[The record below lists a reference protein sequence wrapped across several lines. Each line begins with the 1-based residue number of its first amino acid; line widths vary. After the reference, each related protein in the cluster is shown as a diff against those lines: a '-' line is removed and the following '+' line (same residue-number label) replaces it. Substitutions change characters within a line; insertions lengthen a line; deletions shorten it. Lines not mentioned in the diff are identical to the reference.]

1 MAIEI
6 LENTLLKLLVRRGT
20 NLERQEITLDE
31 GEIGY
36 ATDTQRLFIGDG
48 TTAGG
53 NIIGNKFLG
62 TATTITDKTGVVN
75 DLAFDSDNNTLQFI
89 SENDGSLLSDWS
101 TVANLASAGNTTI
114 VVDNAQRITVGTLSA
129 GNFDLN
135 ALGSSLEIVSDK
147 IALSGTINIDSI
159 TQRTLDATSYLNLP
173 SKLKI
178 NSINYDW
185 PVIAPSTN
193 NSQLISNAES
203 QLSWALPT
211 VIQTLVP
218 TSTASS
224 VPVGSIVP
232 YVSAATMVPYGWLKC
247 DGSTVNGWND
257 YPDLSGVIGN
267 RYGGGTDDGSGDMV
281 LPNLGRGT
289 VYGSNLNDPY
299 DDTRYGILTGLD
311 SSATSPAIALT
322 ASPLSAFP
330 TTFIIKAINDI
341 QPPPTISFNTP
352 LSASLNGVGIDN
364 TATQFLS
371 GTIEVG
377 LSSNN
382 DGWVANN
389 NATVYKNV
397 YIGSP
402 VNILDSGT
410 ILVPTPW
417 TAVDVPGSVPA
428 SAKVLHLQYRIQRR
442 AAFFVTYD
450 GEAVSRGYTPPSM
463 SNKYILGD
471 AGGGSSK
478 DTNGTSGQTTT
489 RFDRDNRKIYF
500 ALDNSRTLR
509 GSAPNITIDIIG
521 WGE

>member
-20 NLERQEITLDE
+20 DLERREITLDE

-62 TATTITDKTGVVN
+62 TATTITDNTGVVN
-75 DLAFDSDNNTLQFI
+75 DLAFDSDTNTLQFI
-89 SENDGSLLSDWS
+89 SDNDGSLLSDWS
-101 TVANLASAGNTTI
+101 TVANLAAAGDTTI
-114 VVDNAQRITVGTLSA
+114 LVDNAQRITVGTLSA

-185 PVIAPSTN
+185 PATAPSTN
-193 NSQLISNAES
+193 NSQLISNAEN

-224 VPVGSIVP
+224 IPVGSIVP
-232 YVSAATMVPYGWLKC
+232 YVSAADTIPYGWLKC
-247 DGSTVNGWND
+247 DGSTVTGSN

-267 RYGGGTDDGSGDMV
+267 RYGGTGDNMV
-281 LPNLGRGT
+281 LPDLSRAA
-289 VYGSNLNDPY
+289 VYGSVLNDPY
-299 DDTRYGILTGLD
+299 DDTRYNILTGHGPLEGNAGTD
-311 SSATSPAIALT
+311 GLELS

-330 TTFIIKAINDI
+330 TTFIIKSVNDI
-341 QPPPTISFNTP
+341 QPPPTIKFTSP
-352 LSASLNGVGIDN
+352 LSATLNGVDILD
-364 TATQFLS
+364 TATEFLS
-371 GTIEVG
+371 GALEVG
-377 LSSNN
+377 LSGYKEDNCIYKTVYLDQPKVLLDDTLD
-382 DGWVANN
+382 DGMDNWEAFDLADIINIPLNAKAIFGVIRPGVRTSLSHMDLTVYSTYDSADPPSTSSTKFILAQHTGPNKRHDMHTAGFSARVNKDNN
-389 NATVYKNV
+389 NIYLAR
-397 YIGSP
+397 
-402 VNILDSGT
+402 SGT
-410 ILVPTPW
+410 NFSIYIEV
-417 TAVDVPGSVPA
+417 
-428 SAKVLHLQYRIQRR
+428 H
-442 AAFFVTYD
+442 
-450 GEAVSRGYTPPSM
+450 GYS
-463 SNKYILGD
+463 L
-471 AGGGSSK
+471 
-478 DTNGTSGQTTT
+478 
-489 RFDRDNRKIYF
+489 
-500 ALDNSRTLR
+500 
-509 GSAPNITIDIIG
+509 
-521 WGE
+521 

>member
-36 ATDTQRLFIGDG
+36 TTDTQRLFIGDG
-48 TTAGG
+48 TTPGG
-53 NIIGNKFLG
+53 NITGNKFLG
-62 TATTITDKTGVVN
+62 ATTTITDNTGVVN
-75 DLAFDSDNNTLQFI
+75 DLAFDSDTNTLQFI
-89 SENDGSLLSDWS
+89 SDNDGSLLSDWS
-101 TVANLASAGNTTI
+101 TVANLVLAGNPTI
-114 VVDNAQRITVGTLSA
+114 IVDDAQRITVGKLSA

-147 IALSGTINIDSI
+147 IALSGTINIDNI

-185 PVIAPSTN
+185 PATAPSTN

-247 DGSTVNGWND
+247 DGSTVDGWND

-341 QPPPTISFNTP
+341 QTPPTISFNTP
-352 LSASLNGVGIDN
+352 LSASLNGAGIDN

-382 DGWVANN
+382 DGWWANN

-397 YIGSP
+397 YIGEP
-402 VNILDSGT
+402 VEILNNDT
-410 ILVPTPW
+410 IISNTSW
-417 TAVDVPGSVPA
+417 TKVDIPGSVPT
-428 SAKVLHLQYRIQRR
+428 SAKVVHLQYNIPNRNGYY
-442 AAFFVTYD
+442 VTYRGRD
-450 GEAVSRGYTPPSM
+450 GDPLPAAS
-463 SNKYILGD
+463 SNKFILG
-471 AGGGSSK
+471 K
-478 DTNGTSGQTTT
+478 GTAQYGQKGQATV
-489 RFDRDNRKIYF
+489 RFDRDDRKIYF
-500 ALDNSRTLR
+500 AHDG
-509 GSAPNITIDIIG
+509 GSTGGQAQVLTVDIIG

>member
-20 NLERQEITLDE
+20 DLERREITLDE

-62 TATTITDKTGVVN
+62 TAITITDKTGVVN

-114 VVDNAQRITVGTLSA
+114 VVDNAQRITVGTISA
-129 GNFDLN
+129 GNIDLN

-185 PVIAPSTN
+185 PATAPSN
-193 NSQLISNAES
+193 NSQLISNAEN

-224 VPVGSIVP
+224 IPVGSIVP
-232 YVSAATMVPYGWLKC
+232 YVSAADTIPYGWLKC
-247 DGSTVNGWND
+247 DGSTVTGSN

-267 RYGGGTDDGSGDMV
+267 RYGGTGDNMV
-281 LPNLGRGT
+281 LPDLGRAA
-289 VYGSNLNDPY
+289 VYGSVLNDPY
-299 DDTRYGILTGLD
+299 DDTRYNILTGHGPLEGNAGTD
-311 SSATSPAIALT
+311 GLELS

-341 QPPPTISFNTP
+341 QTPPTISFNTP
-352 LSASLNGVGIDN
+352 LSASLNGAGIDN

-397 YIGSP
+397 YIGTP
-402 VNILDSGT
+402 VNILGT
-410 ILVPTPW
+410 GTNLGPTAW
-417 TAVDVPGSVPA
+417 TEVDVPASVPT
-428 SAKVLHLQYRIQRR
+428 SAKVVHLQYRIARR

-450 GEAVSRGYTPPSM
+450 NSALPAST

-478 DTNGTSGQTTT
+478 DTNGASGQTTT
-489 RFDRDNRKIYF
+489 RFDRDNRNIYF
-500 ALDNSRTLR
+500 ALDNSRSLE
-509 GSAPNITIDIIG
+509 GAPPSVTVDIIG

>member
-36 ATDTQRLFIGDG
+36 TTDTQRLFIGDG
-48 TTAGG
+48 TTPGG
-53 NIIGNKFLG
+53 NITGNKFLG
-62 TATTITDKTGVVN
+62 ATTTITDNTGVVN
-75 DLAFDSDNNTLQFI
+75 DLAFDSDTNTLQFI
-89 SENDGSLLSDWS
+89 SDNDGSLLSDWS
-101 TVANLASAGNTTI
+101 TVANLVSAGNPTI
-114 VVDNAQRITVGTLSA
+114 IVDDAQRITVGKLSA

-147 IALSGTINIDSI
+147 IALSGTINIDNI

-247 DGSTVNGWND
+247 DGSTVDGWND

-299 DDTRYGILTGLD
+299 DDTRYNILTGHGPLEGNAGTD
-311 SSATSPAIALT
+311 GLELS

-341 QPPPTISFNTP
+341 QPPPTIKFTSP
-352 LSASLNGVGIDN
+352 LSATLNGVDILD
-364 TATQFLS
+364 TATEFLS
-371 GTIEVG
+371 GTLEVG
-377 LSSNN
+377 LSGYKEDNCIYKTVYL
-382 DGWVANN
+382 DEPVILANN
-389 NATVYKNV
+389 VTNLFPQGMGAWTTFNLDDVAPASVGIKAIFGTLRLGDRQIEGTVTMYGTYDNSVAPDVSSTKFILAQHQAPRERHDMHAAGFSARVDKANNSIYMAKNNYLNGSV
-397 YIGSP
+397 YIE
-402 VNILDSGT
+402 I
-410 ILVPTPW
+410 
-417 TAVDVPGSVPA
+417 
-428 SAKVLHLQYRIQRR
+428 H
-442 AAFFVTYD
+442 
-450 GEAVSRGYTPPSM
+450 GYS
-463 SNKYILGD
+463 L
-471 AGGGSSK
+471 
-478 DTNGTSGQTTT
+478 
-489 RFDRDNRKIYF
+489 
-500 ALDNSRTLR
+500 
-509 GSAPNITIDIIG
+509 
-521 WGE
+521 

>member
-20 NLERQEITLDE
+20 NLERVEITLDE

-62 TATTITDKTGVVN
+62 TAATITDNTGVVN

-89 SENDGSLLSDWS
+89 SDNDGSLLSDWS
-101 TVANLASAGNTTI
+101 TVANLAAAGDTTI
-114 VVDNAQRITVGTLSA
+114 IIDAAQKITVGTLSA

-185 PVIAPSTN
+185 PATAPSTN

-247 DGSTVNGWND
+247 DGSTVDGWND
-257 YPDLSGVIGN
+257 YPDLSGVIGT
-267 RYGGGTDDGSGDMV
+267 RYGGDELTGDIV
-281 LPNLGRGT
+281 LPNFGRGT

-299 DDTRYGILTGLD
+299 DDTRYNILTGLETGSGD
-311 SSATSPAIALT
+311 IGVTLS

-341 QPPPTISFNTP
+341 QTPPTISFNTP
-352 LSASLNGVGIDN
+352 LSASLNGAGIDN

-382 DGWVANN
+382 DGWWANN

-397 YIGSP
+397 YIGTP
-402 VNILDSGT
+402 VEILNTDTT
-410 ILVPTPW
+410 ISNTSW
-417 TAVDVPGSVPA
+417 TEVDIPGSVPT
-428 SAKVLHLQYRIQRR
+428 SAKVVHLQYRIARR

-450 GEAVSRGYTPPSM
+450 NSALPQDT

-471 AGGGSSK
+471 AGGENNIRGPS
-478 DTNGTSGQTTT
+478 GASGQTTT
-489 RFDRDNRKIYF
+489 RFDRDTRKIYF
-500 ALDNSRTLR
+500 ALDPSRALW
-509 GSAPNITIDIIG
+509 GAPPNVTVDIIG

>member
-185 PVIAPSTN
+185 PATAPSN
-193 NSQLISNAES
+193 NSQLISNAEN

-247 DGSTVNGWND
+247 DGSTVDGWND

-299 DDTRYGILTGLD
+299 DDTRYNILTGHGPLEGNAGTD
-311 SSATSPAIALT
+311 GLELS

-341 QPPPTISFNTP
+341 QTPPTIKFTSP
-352 LSASLNGVGIDN
+352 LSATLNGVDILD
-364 TATQFLS
+364 TATEFLS
-371 GTIEVG
+371 GTLEVG
-377 LSSNN
+377 LSGYKEDNCIYK
-382 DGWVANN
+382 
-389 NATVYKNV
+389 TVYLDEPEVLLNRT
-397 YIGSP
+397 IPTGMESWEAFSLASINIP
-402 VNILDSGT
+402 VNAKAIFGV
-410 ILVPTPW
+410 IR
-417 TAVDVPGSVPA
+417 PGVMTSA
-428 SAKVLHLQYRIQRR
+428 SNMNIIVYS
-442 AAFFVTYD
+442 TYD
-450 GEAVSRGYTPPSM
+450 NSTGPV
-463 SNKYILGD
+463 D
-471 AGGGSSK
+471 SSK
-478 DTNGTSGQTTT
+478 KFILAQHTGPHKRHDMHTAGFSARVNKAKNTIYLA
-489 RFDRDNRKIYF
+489 RDGVNFSIYIEVHGYS
-500 ALDNSRTLR
+500 L
-509 GSAPNITIDIIG
+509 
-521 WGE
+521 

>member
-20 NLERQEITLDE
+20 NLEREEIALDE

-36 ATDTQRLFIGDG
+36 TTDTQRLFIGDG
-48 TTAGG
+48 STLGG

-62 TATTITDKTGVVN
+62 ATTTITDNTGVVN

-89 SENDGSLLSDWS
+89 TKNDGNLLSDWS
-101 TVANLASAGNTTI
+101 TVANLASAGDPTI
-114 VVDNAQRITVGTLSA
+114 IIDAAQKLTVGKLSA
-129 GNFDLN
+129 GNIDLN

-147 IALSGTINIDSI
+147 IALSGTINIDNI

-185 PVIAPSTN
+185 PSFAPSTN
-193 NSQLISNAES
+193 NSQLISNAGN

-247 DGSTVNGWND
+247 DGSTVDGWND

-341 QPPPTISFNTP
+341 QTPPTISFNTP
-352 LSASLNGVGIDN
+352 LSASRNGVGIDN

-397 YIGSP
+397 YIGTP

-410 ILVPTPW
+410 VLGPTVW
-417 TAVDVPGSVPA
+417 TEVDVPASVPA
-428 SAKVLHLQYRIQRR
+428 SAKVLHLQYRIHKR

-450 GEAVSRGYTPPSM
+450 NSAVPAST

-471 AGGGSSK
+471 AGAGSSK

-489 RFDRDNRKIYF
+489 RFDRDDRNIYF
-500 ALDNSRTLR
+500 ALDNSRSLR
-509 GSAPNITIDIIG
+509 GTTPNITIDIIG

>member
-36 ATDTQRLFIGDG
+36 TTDTQRLFIGDG
-48 TTAGG
+48 TTPGG
-53 NIIGNKFLG
+53 NITGNKFLG
-62 TATTITDKTGVVN
+62 ATTTITDNTGVVN
-75 DLAFDSDNNTLQFI
+75 DLAFDSDTNTLQFI
-89 SENDGSLLSDWS
+89 SDNDGSLLSDWS
-101 TVANLASAGNTTI
+101 TVANLAAAGDTTI
-114 VVDNAQRITVGTLSA
+114 IIDAAQKITVGTISA
-129 GNFDLN
+129 GNIDLN

-185 PVIAPSTN
+185 PATAPSTN
-193 NSQLISNAES
+193 NSQLISNAEN

-247 DGSTVNGWND
+247 DGSTVDGWND

-299 DDTRYGILTGLD
+299 DDTRYNILTGHGPLEGNAGTD
-311 SSATSPAIALT
+311 GLELS

-341 QPPPTISFNTP
+341 QTPPTISFNTP
-352 LSASLNGVGIDN
+352 LSASLNGAGIDN

-382 DGWVANN
+382 DGWWANN

-397 YIGSP
+397 YIGTP
-402 VNILDSGT
+402 VEILNTDTT
-410 ILVPTPW
+410 ISNTSW
-417 TAVDVPGSVPA
+417 TEVDIPGSVPT
-428 SAKVLHLQYRIQRR
+428 SAKVVHLQYRIARR

-450 GEAVSRGYTPPSM
+450 NEYAPPST

-471 AGGGSSK
+471 AGGEWYKAFSGA
-478 DTNGTSGQTTT
+478 SGQTTT

-500 ALDNSRTLR
+500 ALDNSRALTAL
-509 GSAPNITIDIIG
+509 SLPSVTVDIIG

>member
-185 PVIAPSTN
+185 PATAPSN
-193 NSQLISNAES
+193 NSQLISNAEN

-247 DGSTVNGWND
+247 DGSTVDGWND

-299 DDTRYGILTGLD
+299 DDTRYNVLTGLEPGD
-311 SSATSPAIALT
+311 SSTGVTLS

-341 QPPPTISFNTP
+341 QTPPTISFNTP
-352 LSASLNGVGIDN
+352 LSASLNGAGIDN

-397 YIGSP
+397 YIGTP
-402 VNILDSGT
+402 VNILGT
-410 ILVPTPW
+410 GTNLGPTAW
-417 TAVDVPGSVPA
+417 TEVDVPASVPT
-428 SAKVLHLQYRIQRR
+428 SAKVVHLQYRIARR

-450 GEAVSRGYTPPSM
+450 NSALPAST

-478 DTNGTSGQTTT
+478 DTNGASGQTTT
-489 RFDRDNRKIYF
+489 RFDRDNRNIYF
-500 ALDNSRTLR
+500 ALDNSRSLE
-509 GSAPNITIDIIG
+509 GAPPSVTVDIIG